1 MTPTVRKPRHRRD
14 GSTMSRGFTLLE
26 VQVAVVLLV
35 LTLFVLGGHNRV
47 INQLLSGVLED
58 KRVDGYVDL
67 ATERAFLTI
76 SESGQGAGTPPCD
89 VRVDSVDT
97 SGTYPRV
104 YVTVEAAGF

>member
-1 MTPTVRKPRHRRD
+1 MRRKFRKSSRARVD
-14 GSTMSRGFTLLE
+14 SRANRGFTLLE

-47 INQLLSGVLED
+47 INQLLTGVLTD

-76 SESGQGAGTPPCD
+76 SESGQAAGTPPCD

-104 YVTVEAAGF
+104 YVTVEAAAF